1 MITHLNNKTK
11 RSKLSKKSIGANG
24 SSLATSVV
32 MCLKRNE
39 ALYGPQ
45 GRVWFYLKLVTV
57 ALLKKIPF
65 LSHSDGMNKI
75 YITYYIKIT

>member
-11 RSKLSKKSIGANG
+11 RSKISQKSIGANG

-32 MCLKRNE
+32 MCLKRNK

-45 GRVWFYLKLVTV
+45 EFVF
-57 ALLKKIPF
+57 I
-65 LSHSDGMNKI
+65 
-75 YITYYIKIT
+75 